1 MKYMIKTKRCDI
13 VRRECL
19 VSVIFSPMISMIS
32 SITILLLEFLLLDVD
47 PLVVV
52 AVVASVRRFFLN
64 SESVPI
70 SSSLRLLSL
79 LSPSL
84 PVSGATA
91 GPLTPLPVPAPASPP
106 PVPGP
111 GPVPPPV
118 PTSASLPPVPGP
130 ALVPPPVPV
139 PVPVPAPVPP
149 PVVPPGVA
157 NVHIRPALP
166 GVAQTAAESP
176 WQPALH
182 SPAPL
187 HVHQNTTTVD
197 LLPIS
202 MLIGSWN
209 SLGQNKIKLSICPYV
224 CCAGIVITSETINS
238 QHFPNLLTHIETYQV
253 GTAGG

>member
-19 VSVIFSPMISMIS
+19 VSVIFSPMTTIISMIS

-52 AVVASVRRFFLN
+52 AVVASVRRLFLN

-70 SSSLRLLSL
+70 SSSLRLLSF

-84 PVSGATA
+84 PVSGPTA
-91 GPLTPLPVPAPASPP
+91 GPLTPLPVSAPTSPP

-157 NVHIRPALP
+157 HVHIRPALP
-166 GVAQTAAESP
+166 SVAQTAACRGQLLHQTIQIFLSP
-176 WQPALH
+176 SLLGSQPFTVR
-182 SPAPL
+182 PL
-187 HVHQNTTTVD
+187 STSTRTRR
-197 LLPIS
+197 P
-202 MLIGSWN
+202 
-209 SLGQNKIKLSICPYV
+209 SIF
-224 CCAGIVITSETINS
+224 
-238 QHFPNLLTHIETYQV
+238 FPSACL
-253 GTAGG
+253 